1 MRTIR
6 LSILATLLVLING
19 IMCRDAWSAE
29 PQADAAA
36 TPEAH
41 FDIHEYRV
49 LGNTTL
55 VTRDIERLLYPL
67 LGDHKSIADV
77 EVARAA
83 LEKAY
88 HDRGFATVF
97 VDIPEQDVADAVVRL
112 KVTEG
117 RLREVRIG
125 GARYFSE
132 RKILTAVPAAAAGT
146 VPNVSQLQAELT
158 AVNVQTADRNVVPI
172 LKAGPLPGTV
182 DLNMKVD
189 DHLPVHGSV
198 DLDNQYTP
206 NTEPLRANVSL
217 SYANLFGELDNL
229 SVQYQTTPQDTRQVR
244 VIAANYAWGPIWG
257 SLHPSFSFI
266 DSNSNVPAI
275 STLGVLGKGQIYSGR
290 LSFALTDTPGMPHSI
305 TLGAD
310 YKHFL
315 ENIALPGAPPFNTPI
330 SYTNLSAAY
339 SGMWSSAA
347 LAGAFSPSVNF
358 GPRGIPNDPDTF
370 ANKRYKAAPNYF
382 YVRMDASL
390 VAHLPKG
397 FELFLHSTDQFA
409 AEPLITNEQFSI
421 TGANAVRGYLEA
433 EELTDSGLFASVQ
446 AQSPTWNLKTLP
458 IGNVFVFYD
467 IGYAYVVDPLPG
479 EVSAITLRSTGAG
492 LNLLPG
498 KFITGVLT
506 WAYPLANGPY
516 TRRADS
522 RLLFF
527 VHGAF

>member
-1 MRTIR
+1 MRITR
-6 LSILATLLVLING
+6 LLILATLLVLIDNVMIYG
-19 IMCRDAWSAE
+19 AHGAE
-29 PQADAAA
+29 
-36 TPEAH
+36 PEAH

-55 VTRDIERLLYPL
+55 AIRDIEGLLYPL
-67 LGDHKSIADV
+67 LGDRKSIADV

-97 VDIPEQDVADAVVRL
+97 VDIPEQDVADTIVRL

-117 RLREVRIG
+117 RLREVHIS

-132 RKILTAVPAAAAGT
+132 RKIIAAVPAATAGT
-146 VPNVSQLQAELT
+146 VPNVAELQTQLT

-172 LKAGPLPGTV
+172 LKAGPIPGTV
-182 DLNMKVD
+182 DLNMRVD
-189 DHLPVHGSV
+189 DHLPVHGSL

-206 NTEPLRANVSL
+206 NTKPLRANISL

-229 SVQYQTTPQDTRQVR
+229 SVQYQTTPQDSHQVR
-244 VIAANYAWGPIWG
+244 VIAANYAWGPILG
-257 SLHPSFSFI
+257 FLHPSISFI
-266 DSNSNVPAI
+266 DSNSSVPAI

-290 LSFALTDTPGMPHSI
+290 LGFALTDAPGMPQSI
-305 TLGAD
+305 TLGID
-310 YKHFL
+310 YKHFV
-315 ENIALPGAPPFNTPI
+315 ENIALPGAPVLSTPI
-330 SYTNLSAAY
+330 SYTNLSVAY
-339 SGMWSSAA
+339 GGIWSSTA
-347 LAGAFSPSVNF
+347 LVGSFSPSVNF
-358 GPRGIPNDPDTF
+358 GPRGPNDPDAF
-370 ANKRYKAAPNYF
+370 ANKRFKGAPNYF
-382 YVRMDASL
+382 YLRMDASL

-397 FELFLHSTDQFA
+397 FELLLHSIDQFA
-409 AEPLITNEQFSI
+409 AEPLITNEQFSV

-433 EELTDSGLFASVQ
+433 EALTDSGLIGSFQ

-458 IGNVFVFYD
+458 LANVFVFYD
-467 IGYAYVVDPLPG
+467 FGYAYVVDPLPG
-479 EVSAITLRSTGAG
+479 EVPATTLRSTGAG

-498 KFITGVLT
+498 KALTGVLT
-506 WAYPLANGPY
+506 WAYPLASGPY
-516 TRRADS
+516 TRRGDS